1 MKVLIGLEML
11 FCLFWPACMHP
22 SVHPAHLGFPHE
34 PEFKDVHMPATLD
47 GLVPCVICNVVLFVW
62 LEEVASAHGVA
73 AC

>member
-1 MKVLIGLEML
+1 
-11 FCLFWPACMHP
+11 MHP